1 MPPFLRSFAFTVLS
15 FPLTLALAYGMF
27 GGNCARPSI
36 MCYIPGAGCFALCSN
51 AWHQFP
57 QVFFVGLFLS
67 ALPAAAAGW
76 TGTFARSHLSG
87 QRVMERHFPTL
98 MASVVGV
105 FLSALTTSLVFGGLP
120 GILIGIAAAAS
131 LALSFGLHAVVD
143 FVGRGRVPGQGK
155 R

>member
-1 MPPFLRSFAFTVLS
+1 
-15 FPLTLALAYGMF
+15 
-27 GGNCARPSI
+27 
-36 MCYIPGAGCFALCSN
+36 
-51 AWHQFP
+51 
-57 QVFFVGLFLS
+57 
-67 ALPAAAAGW
+67 
-76 TGTFARSHLSG
+76 
-87 QRVMERHFPTL
+87 